1 MSDIIIVLPFT
12 NEETA
17 KTERLLDHIFHIG
30 GVPGHILL
38 VSAHDVHPEA
48 RERIKVAADVAFSS
62 YEMIA
67 VNPPLGKT
75 KDERIN
81 FMFKQVAKYVQ
92 DTYRLPWFLMEPDCT
107 PVSET
112 WYHSLCTSYKVQP
125 KRYCGSFFKAG
136 STLFC
141 SRRIVYPFD
150 AFKDLEQYCNG
161 DAAFNFAA
169 ATFQVPRATKT
180 QLVQEIVIA
189 TATDLSKVSANAV
202 IIHSDKRSIALSMRE
217 EAISPKKENPHPASP

>member
-1 MSDIIIVLPFT
+1 MSEIIIVLPFT
-12 NEETA
+12 NEETQ

-38 VSAHDVHPEA
+38 VSAHDVHAEA

-67 VNPPLGKT
+67 VAPPMGKT
-75 KDERIN
+75 KGEKIN
-81 FMFKQVAKYVQ
+81 FTFKQIAKYVQ
-92 DTYRLPWFLMEPDCT
+92 DTYRLPWFFMEPDCT

-112 WYHSLCTSYKVQP
+112 WYHSLCTSYKIQP

-141 SRRIVYPFD
+141 SRRIIYPFD
-150 AFKDLEQYCNG
+150 AFKDLEQFCNG
-161 DAAFNFAA
+161 DADFNFAA
-169 ATFQVPRATKT
+169 ASFMAPRATKT
-180 QLVQEIVIA
+180 QLVQEIIIA
-189 TATDLSKVSANAV
+189 NATDLSKVSSNAA
-202 IIHSDKRSIALSMRE
+202 IIHSDKSSIALAMRE
-217 EAISPKKENPHPASP
+217 AILASPKENCGAIPA